1 MTIFLRADKLDPS
14 QSSKEIK
21 KMFRSFQIIYLVVL
35 LAIVTTGCR
44 EKTKVE
50 TGNSSAKE
58 KHYSS
63 EEIYTRFVESRMS
76 IEKLVEVLG
85 EPDFKGIGDQGKK
98 FWQYYNLVKSED
110 DGQVYN
116 VNFLIVDGGVTYNW
130 VTLERDVYQDTS
142 TMTPNE

>member
-1 MTIFLRADKLDPS
+1 
-14 QSSKEIK
+14 
-21 KMFRSFQIIYLVVL
+21 
-35 LAIVTTGCR
+35 
-44 EKTKVE
+44 
-50 TGNSSAKE
+50 
-58 KHYSS
+58 
-63 EEIYTRFVESRMS
+63 MS

-98 FWQYYNLVKSED
+98 FWQYYNLEKSED

-116 VNFLIVDGGVTYNW
+116 VNFLIVDGGVAYNW